1 MLAFFVLRIAGT
13 IFMDIEKTINDIKFG
28 LDIAEEFD
36 GIVVKYENLLL
47 ETREWCINICKSLG
61 VNFYEDWYLLVL
73 EAVSNNKK
81 PYALTEEEKEYISS
95 QKGYKN
101 LCDRILEK

>member
-1 MLAFFVLRIAGT
+1 MSISFGRVFFIFLRLWLNIVLIDSSKCLWST
-13 IFMDIEKTINDIKFG
+13 I
-28 LDIAEEFD
+28 
-36 GIVVKYENLLL
+36 
-47 ETREWCINICKSLG
+47 
-61 VNFYEDWYLLVL
+61 WYLLVL

-101 LCDRILEK
+101 LCDRIKIIIGNQINFK